1 MSFGGGGGGSG
12 GITAHK
18 HNAQEGE
25 GGPLQLTNSTTTGS
39 TVQFNGGSEVV
50 MEAML

>member
-12 GITAHK
+12 GIPAHK
-18 HNAQEGE
+18 HNAQAGE